1 LQTSLDVH
9 ALLGRVDLLL
19 NLLENH
25 IRQLL
30 SQFRITVD
38 VVINL
43 QFIRNIFGNWG
54 GFAPSPF

>member
-1 LQTSLDVH
+1 LDVH